1 MKTTATVL
9 QILVRIIGTILIVL
23 GVVFWTGN
31 ATTLIPL
38 HMLLGI
44 TLVLLLWALAILGAV
59 AGVNLG
65 LVAVALIWGLIVPIL
80 GLTQERLLPGSMHWI
95 IQVVHLL
102 VGLGAIGLADNLA
115 RLIKLRKSQQLAGRP
130 ANALEGAGR

>member
-9 QILVRIIGTILIVL
+9 QILVRIIGTILIIL

-115 RLIKLRKSQQLAGRP
+115 RLIKLRKSRQLAGRP

>member
-9 QILVRIIGTILIVL
+9 QILVRIIGTILIIL

-44 TLVLLLWALAILGAV
+44 TLVLLLWALAILGAI

>member
-9 QILVRIIGTILIVL
+9 QVLVRIVGPILIIL
-23 GVVFWTGN
+23 GVLFWTGN

-44 TLVLLLWALAILGAV
+44 TLVLLLWILAILGAI
-59 AGVNLG
+59 AGVSLG
-65 LVAVALIWGLIVPIL
+65 LVAVALVWGLIVPIL
-80 GLTQERLLPGSMHWI
+80 GLSQFQLLPGSMHWV
-95 IQVVHLL
+95 IQVLHLL

-115 RLIKLRKSQQLAGRP
+115 RLIKRRKTQQLSGRP
-130 ANALEGAGR
+130 ANAFEGAGR